1 MSSALCV
8 VVLVVFVI
16 IMVRRVIAL
25 NNAIDKNIDDLAQ
38 NPIRDPYGELSKIIA
53 RDGKDDKKQNKEAK

>member
-1 MSSALCV
+1 
-8 VVLVVFVI
+8 
-16 IMVRRVIAL
+16 MVRRVIAL